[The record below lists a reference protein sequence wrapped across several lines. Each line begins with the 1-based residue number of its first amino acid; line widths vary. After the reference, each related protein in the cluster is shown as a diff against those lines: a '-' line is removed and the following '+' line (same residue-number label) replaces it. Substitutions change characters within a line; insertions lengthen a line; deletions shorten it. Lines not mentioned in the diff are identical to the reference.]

1 MNTMKK
7 KRSFAGRLCRLLLI
21 KIPVGVVVLSLLWV
35 LALKWVPVWVTPL
48 MIQRTV
54 ENWNDKT
61 FKTHKTW
68 VSYDR
73 ISPELAKA
81 VIASEDNLFDS
92 HNGFDWK
99 SINKAINDHE
109 KRGKRLRGAS
119 TISQQTAKNVFL
131 LPSRSYVRKGL
142 EAYFTV
148 LIEFMWG
155 KERIME
161 VYLNSIEMGPGIY
174 GVDAV
179 AQYHF
184 ETDAA
189 HLTRS
194 DCALIAATLPNPIRF
209 SSLHPNAYMRQRQSW
224 IEHQMRAIPP
234 FPGE

>member
-161 VYLNSIEMGPGIY
+161 VYLNVAEMGRGIY
-174 GVDAV
+174 GAE
-179 AQYHF
+179 A
-184 ETDAA
+184 
-189 HLTRS
+189 
-194 DCALIAATLPNPIRF
+194 AATQLFGKRASKLSRRESCHF
-209 SSLHPNAYMRQRQSW
+209 HQRAQ
-224 IEHQMRAIPP
+224 HRGA
-234 FPGE
+234 G

>member
-161 VYLNSIEMGPGIY
+161 VYLNVAEMGRGIY
-174 GVDAV
+174 GAE
-179 AQYHF
+179 A
-184 ETDAA
+184 
-189 HLTRS
+189 
-194 DCALIAATLPNPIRF
+194 AATQLF
-209 SSLHPNAYMRQRQSW
+209 GK
-224 IEHQMRAIPP
+224 RASKLSRRESCLTMVR
-234 FPGE
+234 GRVSTGNTGSEGSTGV

>member
-161 VYLNSIEMGPGIY
+161 VYLNVAEMGRGIY
-174 GVDAV
+174 
-179 AQYHF
+179 
-184 ETDAA
+184 
-189 HLTRS
+189 
-194 DCALIAATLPNPIRF
+194 
-209 SSLHPNAYMRQRQSW
+209 
-224 IEHQMRAIPP
+224 
-234 FPGE
+234 